1 MGTHI
6 VGRSDTIPV
15 GGRQI
20 VNVEGREIGVFN
32 VHGRFYALLNDCAHL
47 GGPVCTGEVLG
58 RLTAE
63 VLPGGE
69 TREFF
74 TQEGEIVCCPW
85 HGWEYEIPTG
95 ACLAD
100 ARFRLQTFPVA
111 VEDGVV
117 KVTVPS

>member
-1 MGTHI
+1 MGIHVVAKT
-6 VGRSDTIPV
+6 DAIPV
-15 GGRQI
+15 GGRRI
-20 VNVEGREIGVFN
+20 LTVEGREIGVFN
-32 VHGRFYALLNDCAHL
+32 VNGRYYALLNDCAHL

-58 RLTAE
+58 KLTAE

-95 ACLAD
+95 RCLAD
-100 ARFRLQTFPVA
+100 SRFHLQTFPVA

-117 KVTVPS
+117 KVSLP